1 MINQTSMQMQM
12 QMQTTE
18 NKKTSFTGAEI
29 MNFFFKKEEPKVI
42 TSERKLTPLQ
52 MRMSANLGYPAMFR
66 NSKDKKPILTIRRE
80 IN

>member
-1 MINQTSMQMQM
+1 MINQTDMQMQS
-12 QMQTTE
+12 TE
-18 NKKTSFTGAEI
+18 IKKTSFTGAEI

-52 MRMSANLGYPAMFR
+52 MRMSANLGYPSMLR
-66 NSKDKKPILTIRRE
+66 SNREKKPILTIRRE

>member
-1 MINQTSMQMQM
+1 MINQTSIQMQM

-29 MNFFFKKEEPKVI
+29 MNFFFKKNEPKPI
-42 TSERKLTPLQ
+42 HIERKLTPLQ
-52 MRMSANLGYPAMFR
+52 MKMSANLGYPSMLR
-66 NSKDKKPILTIRRE
+66 SNSEKKPILTIRRE